1 MSTQAATSYAQLNAV
16 LDQARRS
23 PAHSVPVTEAQ
34 LLALQ
39 HRWTTAL
46 SARLDHAIETTAP
59 GDDAEMVTRAWRGLA
74 KDLAAMRAVLDAHE
88 AHSPALADAL
98 RTEYRILAM
107 GAGLAGPDT
116 PADAAARAG
125 RELRERIRPS
135 AQPVRRLARAS

>member
-1 MSTQAATSYAQLNAV
+1 MSTPASTSYAQLNAV

-59 GDDAEMVTRAWRGLA
+59 GDDTEMVTRAWHALA

-88 AHSPALADAL
+88 PHSAALADAL

-125 RELRERIRPS
+125 RELREHIRPS
-135 AQPVRRLARAS
+135 ARTVRQLARAS